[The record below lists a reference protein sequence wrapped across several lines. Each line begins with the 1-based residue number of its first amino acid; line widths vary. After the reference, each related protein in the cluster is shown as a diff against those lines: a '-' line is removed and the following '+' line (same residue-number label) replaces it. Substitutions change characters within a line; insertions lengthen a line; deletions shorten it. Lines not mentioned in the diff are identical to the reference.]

1 MKRIWKV
8 WAAFGIIAVIGA
20 ACILI
25 GHMCGGREEVAD
37 LLAQTVYS
45 RAGKSVESDFWE
57 SFDPDLDEKLPEQI
71 DLLMELSP
79 AESGDYENRELAN
92 RNEVSR
98 LLVRAGGCELTIMQT
113 DADTF
118 GIVVEDADKLRSYL
132 EDGKLSV
139 ISGYEKKNGQK
150 HDTKM
155 TLYIPAGA
163 VLDEIEINVGGCIL
177 QAGDLRAHEIV
188 VDAGAGSFTINGLE
202 ANKLDAELA
211 AGEMKVTDAAVTD
224 LVIEG
229 GVGAFSWQGAIAGS
243 VEAECAMGRIALAVE
258 GRQEDFNYQT
268 DCVAGNIVI
277 GGISG
282 GSSAGEHAYRNQAN
296 KYMDLSCAMGEIA
309 VDFYEKG
316 GNENE
321 Q

>member
-8 WAAFGIIAVIGA
+8 WAVFGIIAVIGA

-25 GHMCGGREEVAD
+25 GRMCGGREEAAD
-37 LLAQTVYS
+37 LLAQEVYS

-57 SFDPDLDEKLPEQI
+57 SFDLDPDEKLLEQI
-71 DLLMELSP
+71 DPLTELVP
-79 AESGDYENRELAN
+79 AESGDYENRDLAH

-98 LLVRAGGCELTIMQT
+98 LLVRAGGCELTITQT

-132 EDGKLSV
+132 EDGNLSV

-150 HDTKM
+150 HYTKM
-155 TLYIPAGA
+155 TLYIPADA
-163 VLDEIEINVGGCIL
+163 VLDEIEIDVGGCIL

-202 ANKLDAELA
+202 ADKLDAELA
-211 AGEMKVTDAAVTD
+211 AGEMKVTDASVTD
-224 LVIEG
+224 LVVEG
-229 GVGAFSWQGAIAGS
+229 GVGAFSWQGAVAGS
-243 VEAECAMGRIALAVE
+243 VEAECGMGRIALSVE
-258 GRQEDFNYQT
+258 GQQEDFDYHT
-268 DCVAGNIVI
+268 DCVAGDIVI

-282 GSSAGEHAYRNQAN
+282 GGSVGEHAYRNQAD